1 MLACTGVKGSWTL
14 EIHMFS
20 LFFLTCHHHP
30 HPSTHSF
37 THYTEPHNRQP
48 QTIPRRPHWKIR
60 PRQAQVGPRVP
71 GRTRLLRCIH
81 EPPTHQNRRIHQWT
95 ICRDVRGSLDSLQ
108 QCLVH
113 QGCATRICIE
123 IGSGDEGAVVEMDTC
138 DMWTRCIHGVVD
150 HDMIRNQ

>member
-1 MLACTGVKGSWTL
+1 MDIGNTHVFTL
-14 EIHMFS
+14 FSHMS
-20 LFFLTCHHHP
+20 P
-30 HPSTHSF
+30 SPPSTHSF
-37 THYTEPHNRQP
+37 IHSLTEPHNRQP

-60 PRQAQVGPRVP
+60 PRQAQVGPRVS

-113 QGCATRICIE
+113 QGCATRIWIE

-138 DMWTRCIHGVVD
+138 DMWTHCIHGVD